1 MPEHWQ
7 SPVAAGIGMSQLWGW
22 GSRCGWLIPQNMPRG
37 EIGYQWPLTLQSKLS
52 HLIEGTWFC
61 LHICGLLL
69 ESRGSQKSRHL
80 DRLSKVLTDFESC
93 IGRKLNP
100 KVFSLVIWHAVFQ
113 DQPCLVMA
121 SLELGCCIWMQT
133 VKVDVLWSSWGFSE
147 KFPIFLP
154 SETLHFSCTTEGKS
168 YLKSHHL
175 KYGEERKQ
183 GYFKQVTCLEVCLA
197 DWIKGVLTGHNEGYG
212 RI

>member
-1 MPEHWQ
+1 MWRQNLGRRQKKKLWVVIRWHGNWRMPEHWQ

-93 IGRKLNP
+93 TGRKLNP
-100 KVFSLVIWHAVFQ
+100 KVISLVIGHAVFQ
-113 DQPCLVMA
+113 DQACMLFGPWQAGQVILNGECQSREYSKAVMKD
-121 SLELGCCIWMQT
+121 SFQLN
-133 VKVDVLWSSWGFSE
+133 K
-147 KFPIFLP
+147 
-154 SETLHFSCTTEGKS
+154 TL
-168 YLKSHHL
+168 
-175 KYGEERKQ
+175 
-183 GYFKQVTCLEVCLA
+183 
-197 DWIKGVLTGHNEGYG
+197 I
-212 RI
+212 I